1 MKIMEGRRER
11 SITKTKEGVMNLRS
25 SISKIVLTGLAAA
38 VLAAGSSI
46 GAVLPTDVEAASNQ
60 RALVGEYAAVE
71 STSPKTIAVLAQ
83 KEVTAGYKSP
93 LMLKDPRVLLNLSST
108 HMWSPQDDVDKY
120 WGGVDDYAC
129 WAATASN
136 VLDYTGWNASG
147 HTDAIDIYDDMIANL
162 YTGTGGTG
170 APAYE
175 YYVDT
180 YYPHLD
186 WEDYFH
192 QWNDTETMMQK
203 IDEYLNNGYGIY
215 LSINGHAV
223 TCWGFEKNYA
233 GEYTHIYI
241 TDSDDAS
248 YEPYAY
254 VANDNVYRVPVS
266 YDAGSMRWELTD
278 YHGSSWRH
286 IARIDAYEPRPLMI
300 AIPEVLVLAE
310 IERPIPDPG
319 PLQVISPHLT
329 MENPGTM
336 TYQFEG

>member
-1 MKIMEGRRER
+1 MKIIEGNRQR
-11 SITKTKEGVMNLRS
+11 SITKIKERAMDLRG
-25 SISKIVLTGLAAA
+25 SISKIVLAGLAAA

-46 GAVLPTDVEAASNQ
+46 GAVLPKDVEAASDQ
-60 RALVGEYAAVE
+60 RAMVGEYAA
-71 STSPKTIAVLAQ
+71 TSSENMAMLAQ
-83 KEVTAGYKSP
+83 KEITVAQESP
-93 LMLKDPRVLLNLSST
+93 MLSKDPSIWKLLSST
-108 HMWSPQDDVDKY
+108 HIWDPQEDVDKY
-120 WGGVDDYAC
+120 WGGVDNNAC

-136 VLDYTGWNASG
+136 VLDYTGWNISG
-147 HTDAIDIYDDMIANL
+147 HPDAIDIYDDMLDHL

-192 QWNDTETMMQK
+192 QWNDTGTMMQK
-203 IDEYLNNGYGIY
+203 IDEYLNEGYGIY

-248 YEPYAY
+248 YEPYGY
-254 VANDNVYRVPVS
+254 VANDNVYKVPVS
-266 YDAGSMRWELTD
+266 YDSGSNRWELTD

-286 IARIDAYEPRPLMI
+286 IVRIDAFEPRPLLI
-300 AIPEVLVLAE
+300 APIKEPVLAE
-310 IERPIPDPG
+310 IEPIIPDPG

-329 MENPGTM
+329 IENPGM
-336 TYQFEG
+336 IYQFEG